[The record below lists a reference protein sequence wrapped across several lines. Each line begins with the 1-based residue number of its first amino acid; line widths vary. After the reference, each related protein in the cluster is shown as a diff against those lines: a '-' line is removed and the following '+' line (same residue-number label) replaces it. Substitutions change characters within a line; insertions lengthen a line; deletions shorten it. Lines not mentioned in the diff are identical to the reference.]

1 MPVPCAEILR
11 SCEPN
16 VFKSGPS
23 IFRIQ
28 AVDMPAY
35 EQRRCRG
42 SSRGPLTFHQEVGTL
57 QVIFP
62 CLSLFCL
69 CNSQML
75 LAICLVYSFLLSCI
89 SLLQKDMC
97 ISVLYHTAHMAGDFD
112 FIWAVGFHFLFPLA
126 GLEVDV
132 PSLLHLGLGPVPLRC
147 CSWDSLETSLG
158 RSILLLGNRW

>member
-1 MPVPCAEILR
+1 MEGSKTSTLNKWLRGIDHMPVPCAETLR

-89 SLLQKDMC
+89 SLFRKDMC
-97 ISVLYHTAHMAGDFD
+97 ISVLYHTAYMAGDFD
-112 FIWAVGFHFLFPLA
+112 FIWAVWFPFPL
-126 GLEVDV
+126 
-132 PSLLHLGLGPVPLRC
+132 S
-147 CSWDSLETSLG
+147 TS
-158 RSILLLGNRW
+158 RSRS